1 MKTPFAGSPLV
12 RLGVAL
18 ALAVAAFLIG
28 VAPGREGGAPSPGV
42 AWVSTAYADPEQIPS
57 TGKFVV
63 PAIQGPVT
71 DIARILSVQEKSAL
85 ADKLRRYKAASGHE
99 IAILIVPSLQEQPD
113 EDVAFAVAR
122 TWRLGDEKRDDG
134 VLLLWAV
141 QERKVRIETGR
152 GAEGDIPD
160 ATASAIIETQIRP
173 FFKDSKW
180 FDGLNAGIDGLI
192 HEFGPT
198 TAPLPG
204 ARPGQPRP
212 LDPSTVHPAP
222 QLTAKQIL
230 ITGALGVLF
239 VFVAIWRIRAVGI
252 LGFLSELFFFL
263 SVLGR
268 SGGRGGGG
276 SSRRDDDRG
285 GGGYGGGGGGFGG
298 GGASGDY

>member
-18 ALAVAAFLIG
+18 ALAVATFLIG
-28 VAPGREGGAPSPGV
+28 VAPGREGGTPSPGV
-42 AWVSTAYADPEQIPS
+42 AWVSSAYADPEQIPR

-71 DIARILSVQEKSAL
+71 DVARILSAQEKSAL

-99 IAILIVPSLQEQPD
+99 IAILIVPALQDQPV

-122 TWRLGDEKRDDG
+122 TWRLGDEKRDHG
-134 VLLLWAV
+134 VLVLWAV
-141 QERKVRIETGR
+141 EERKVRIETGR

-160 ATASAIIETQIRP
+160 ATASAIIETRIRP

-198 TAPLPG
+198 TAPLPS
-204 ARPGQPRP
+204 ARPVQPRP

-222 QLTAKQIL
+222 ELTVKQLL

-268 SGGRGGGG
+268 SGGRGGG

-285 GGGYGGGGGGFGG
+285 GGGGFGGGGGGFGG

>member
-1 MKTPFAGSPLV
+1 MKTPFV
-12 RLGVAL
+12 RLGVAI
-18 ALAVAAFLIG
+18 ACAVAAFLLG
-28 VAPGREGGAPSPGV
+28 VAPGRGGGTPSPEM
-42 AWVSTAYADPEQIPS
+42 AWVSTAYADPEPIPS

-71 DIARILSVQEKSAL
+71 DVARILSAQEKSAL

-99 IAILIVPSLQEQPD
+99 IAILVVPSLADQPD

-141 QERKVRIETGR
+141 QERKIRIEAGR

-160 ATASAIIETQIRP
+160 ATAWQIIETQIRP
-173 FFKDSKW
+173 SFKESRW
-180 FDGLNAGIDGLI
+180 FDGLNAGIDGII
-192 HEFGPT
+192 HAFGPT
-198 TAPLPG
+198 TAPVNP
-204 ARPGQPRP
+204 ARTGQRP
-212 LDPSTVHPAP
+212 LGPSATPPGPELTGKQLLTV
-222 QLTAKQIL
+222 
-230 ITGALGVLF
+230 GALGVLF
-239 VFVAIWRIRAVGI
+239 VLVAIWRIRAVGI

-268 SGGRGGGG
+268 SGRGGGG
-276 SSRRDDDRG
+276 SGGGGGSRRDDDRW
-285 GGGYGGGGGGFGG
+285 GGGGGGFGG

>member
-18 ALAVAAFLIG
+18 ALAVATFLIG
-28 VAPGREGGAPSPGV
+28 VAPGREGGAPLPGV

-57 TGKFVV
+57 TGKFVI

-71 DIARILSVQEKSAL
+71 DVAGILSAQEKSAL

-99 IAILIVPSLQEQPD
+99 IAILVVPSLADQPV

-134 VLLLWAV
+134 ALVLWAV

-160 ATASAIIETQIRP
+160 ATASAIIETKIRP
-173 FFKDSKW
+173 FFKDSRW

-198 TAPLPG
+198 TAPTSS
-204 ARPGQPRP
+204 ARTGQPRP
-212 LDPSTVHPAP
+212 LDPTTARPAP
-222 QLTAKQIL
+222 QLTVKQL
-230 ITGALGVLF
+230 LVTGALGVLF
-239 VFVAIWRIRAVGI
+239 VLVAIWRIRAVGL

-268 SGGRGGGG
+268 SGGRGGG

-298 GGASGDY
+298 GGSSGDY